1 MKISSIAH
9 LISFLFFLLHILF
22 MIIFIKVKIYIS
34 EKMSV
39 KFEAFILLQ
48 GGIKDL
54 YSTSS

>member
-1 MKISSIAH
+1 MKISCIAH